1 MRLLLKALAGLLMVA
16 VVCAGYVIWPLGTA
30 WRIRDA
36 IRNNDAEYLADKVEW
51 SSVKR
56 TLKPSMLQIALA
68 PGAGQPAAAEADAG
82 ATPKTGLIRKFKAY
96 LGEKAVDKMID
107 EYVTPEGLPKL
118 FQYGKTYR
126 EKIKGDD
133 EKDLPFAEKA
143 KRSWS
148 RVVRAEFKSFTQF
161 ELEMRDRGT
170 SGRTYAGTFELKGLE
185 WKLTGLTVQQPA
197 TGTAAASP
205 VTAVE

>member
-1 MRLLLKALAGLLMVA
+1 MRMVLKAVAGALVIA
-16 VVCAGYVIWPLGTA
+16 IFCTGYVLWPIGTA

-36 IRNNDAEYLADKVEW
+36 IRSNDADYLADKVEW

-56 TLKPSMLQIALA
+56 TLKPSMLKIALNS
-68 PGAGQPAAAEADAG
+68 GQTQVAEADAG
-82 ATPKTGLIRKFKAY
+82 AGPKPGLLKRFKAY
-96 LGEKAVDKMID
+96 LGEKTIDKMID

-133 EKDLPFAEKA
+133 EKDLPFAEKV

-148 RVVRAEFKSFTQF
+148 RVVRAEFKSFDRF

-170 SGRTYAGTFELKGLE
+170 SGRTYTGTLELRGLE
-185 WKLTGLTVQQPA
+185 WKLTGLTVKQPPPDLA
-197 TGTAAASP
+197 AEAETAID
-205 VTAVE
+205 

>member
-1 MRLLLKALAGLLMVA
+1 MRMFAKGVAGLLVVA
-16 VVCAGYVIWPLGTA
+16 LVCAGYVAWPIGAA

-56 TLKPSMLQIALA
+56 TLKPSMLQIALGNGDGQQVATADVTAA
-68 PGAGQPAAAEADAG
+68 PKP
-82 ATPKTGLIRKFKAY
+82 GLIKRLKAY
-96 LGEKAVDKMID
+96 LGEKTVDKMID

-133 EKDLPFAEKA
+133 EKDLPFAERV
-143 KRSWS
+143 KRSWA
-148 RVVRAEFKSFTQF
+148 RVVRAEFKSFDRF

-170 SGRTYAGTFELKGLE
+170 SGRTYTGTLELRGLE
-185 WKLTGLTVQQPA
+185 WKLTGLTVQQPGS
-197 TGTAAASP
+197 GTASLEP
-205 VTAVE
+205 DTTVE

>member
-1 MRLLLKALAGLLMVA
+1 MRLLFKGLAGLLMVA
-16 VVCAGYVIWPLGTA
+16 VVCAGYVLWPLGTA

-68 PGAGQPAAAEADAG
+68 PGQQAAVEADAG
-82 ATPKTGLIRKFKAY
+82 ATPKTGLWNKFKAY
-96 LGEKAVDKMID
+96 LGEKAIDKMLD
-107 EYVTPEGLPKL
+107 EYVSPEGLPKL
-118 FQYGKTYR
+118 FQYGKAYR

-143 KRSWS
+143 KRSWA

-170 SGRTYAGTFELKGLE
+170 SGRTYAGTLELKGLE
-185 WKLTGLTVQQPA
+185 WKLTGLTVHQPA
-197 TGTAAASP
+197 TSTAAAGP
-205 VTAVE
+205 VTAVD